1 MEQLPTSVLSSSVMA
16 VYDRLGYGVQLVRRR
31 HDYKDIHC
39 QSRKRGLPNSYC
51 SVLLLGWS
59 HVSVAQGNGIKD
71 RV

>member
-1 MEQLPTSVLSSSVMA
+1 MEQLPTAVLSSSVVA
-16 VYDRLGYGVQLVRRR
+16 VYNRLGYGVQLLRRR

-39 QSRKRGLPNSYC
+39 QFRKRGLSNSSC

-59 HVSVAQGNGIKD
+59 HVSVAQGIGIKD